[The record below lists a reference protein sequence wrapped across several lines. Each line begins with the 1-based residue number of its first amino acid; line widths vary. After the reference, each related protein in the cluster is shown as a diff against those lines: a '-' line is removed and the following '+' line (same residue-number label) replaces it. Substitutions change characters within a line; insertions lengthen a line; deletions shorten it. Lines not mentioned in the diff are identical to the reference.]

1 MPAPLLSKEE
11 VIERLA
17 IAFRELGYE
26 GSSLT
31 RLSEATGLQK
41 ASLYYYFPGGK
52 EEMASVVIQQIEAW
66 FGEHVFKPLQGQG
79 TPMSRLRKMTA
90 ALNRFY
96 KGGSRACILDV
107 FGIGQAGLLFSD
119 HLAASIKAWEK
130 VIAEVVMEA
139 GIDKTTAR
147 VRAEDALISIEGAL
161 VYTRVT
167 GSSKS
172 FKRIMA
178 GLTDRLLAPVG

>member
-26 GSSLT
+26 GTSLS

-52 EEMASVVIQQIEAW
+52 EEMAAVVIQQIETW
-66 FGEHVFKPLQGQG
+66 FGENVFKPLQGQG
-79 TPMSRLRKMTA
+79 APVSRLKKMTA

-96 KGGSRACILDV
+96 NGGKRGCILDV
-107 FGIGQAGLLFSD
+107 FGFGQAGLLFAE
-119 HLAASIKAWEK
+119 HLAASTKAWQE
-130 VIAEVVMEA
+130 VIAEVAMEA
-139 GIDKTTAR
+139 GVDKATAR
-147 VRAEDALISIEGAL
+147 ERAEDALISIEGAL

-167 GSSKS
+167 GSPKS
-172 FKRIMA
+172 FKRILA
-178 GLTDRLLAPVG
+178 SLPDRLLAPVA

>member
-26 GSSLT
+26 GTSLT

-52 EEMASVVIQQIEAW
+52 EEMAAVVIQQIETW
-66 FGEHVFKPLQGQG
+66 FGENVFKPLQGQG
-79 TPMSRLRKMTA
+79 APVSRLKKMTA

-96 KGGSRACILDV
+96 NGGKRGCILDV
-107 FGIGQAGLLFSD
+107 FGFGQAGLLFAE
-119 HLAASIKAWEK
+119 HLAASTKAWQE
-130 VIAEVVMEA
+130 VIAEVAMEA
-139 GIDKTTAR
+139 GVDKATAR
-147 VRAEDALISIEGAL
+147 ERAEDALISIEGAL

-167 GSSKS
+167 GSPKS
-172 FKRIMA
+172 FKRILA
-178 GLTDRLLAPVG
+178 SLPDRLLAPVA